1 MINNFMMQKLT
12 NENFLMY
19 AIKNYDNPSCRG
31 LKEFE
36 DDLKRLRYIKR
47 LLGRYQVT
55 GNIKE
60 RLIINHLVVLYNVFG
75 VDAATNMLFF
85 RLQERYWPQLKTFLV
100 FLNYMPESVQVGNR
114 LVKDSDI
121 ILDEVIADILRK
133 L

>member
-1 MINNFMMQKLT
+1 MMQKLT